1 MLQEPGG
8 DVEQSRGVR
17 RKWRSVT
24 EGGQEEVQ
32 NSLEELGVHGE
43 ELQRP
48 GGGVEQSRRARRTL
62 RRVTGARRK
71 CRTV

>member
-1 MLQEPGG
+1 MLEEPGG
-8 DVEQSRGVR
+8 DVEQSRGA
-17 RKWRSVT
+17 RKVEKSCR
-24 EGGQEEVQ
+24 GQEEVQ

-43 ELQRP
+43 ELHRP

-71 CRTV
+71 